1 MAEYIERD
9 AVIALFDS
17 TKWQGTFAIMAVED
31 LPAADVAPVVHGH
44 WKLSELPYTQ
54 GAYVCSECNKIAA
67 DSVAGV
73 KPLPPELFGRQIYSY
88 CPYCG
93 AKMDKA
99 VADATD

>member
-31 LPAADVAPVVHGH
+31 LPAADVAPVVHGRWVLH
-44 WKLSELPYTQ
+44 DGPLYKF
-54 GAYVCSECNKIAA
+54 YVCSECGKIAA
-67 DSVAGV
+67 YATDNR
-73 KPLPPELFGRQIYSY
+73 LEMMPPEMFGREIYQY